1 MSFIQH
7 DLRRTDVL
15 SNHVDDAQREDTQT
29 AFGRK
34 SADSIRSR
42 IPLAVRKI
50 RAFHRSTASGIDI
63 GGQFVVESGMT
74 IHQRTGR
81 YIFLVSVFMLVL
93 QAPAATAQNKKGGVT
108 VSYESSGSSRV
119 ARFKNSNSYHVRVEF
134 SYSGT
139 RVHGS
144 AEASG
149 QDAVFVP
156 ANYSATYGGQ
166 GISITS
172 VRINSVIRS
181 D

>member
-1 MSFIQH
+1 MGS
-7 DLRRTDVL
+7 
-15 SNHVDDAQREDTQT
+15 T
-29 AFGRK
+29 AF
-34 SADSIRSR
+34 
-42 IPLAVRKI
+42 
-50 RAFHRSTASGIDI
+50 GIDI
-63 GGQFVVESGMT
+63 GNQFVVEGAMT
-74 IHQRTGR
+74 ILQRTGR
-81 YIFLVSVFMLVL
+81 YIFFVSVLVL
-93 QAPAATAQNKKGGVT
+93 QVTAVTGQNKKGGVT

-119 ARFKNSNSYHVRVEF
+119 ARFKNSNSFHVRVEF

-156 ANYSATYGGQ
+156 ANYSATFGGH

-172 VRINSVIRS
+172 VRITGVMRS

>member
-1 MSFIQH
+1 MLGLNCNDA
-7 DLRRTDVL
+7 DLATQAGPKARLNVL
-15 SNHVDDAQREDTQT
+15 EITGG
-29 AFGRK
+29 GRG
-34 SADSIRSR
+34 SIACS
-42 IPLAVRKI
+42 
-50 RAFHRSTASGIDI
+50 IDNTS
-63 GGQFVVESGMT
+63 QFVVESAMT
-74 IHQRTGR
+74 IHQRTSR
-81 YIFLVSVFMLVL
+81 YIVFLSVFILGL
-93 QAPAATAQNKKGGVT
+93 QLTAVTAQSGKGGVT

-139 RVHGS
+139 KVHGS

-156 ANYSATYGGQ
+156 ANYSATYGGH

-172 VRINSVIRS
+172 ARITRVMRS